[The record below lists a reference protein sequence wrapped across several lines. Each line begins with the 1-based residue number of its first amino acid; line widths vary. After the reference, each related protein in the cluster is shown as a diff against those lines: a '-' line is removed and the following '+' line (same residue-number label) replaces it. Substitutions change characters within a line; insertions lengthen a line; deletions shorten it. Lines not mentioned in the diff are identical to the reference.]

1 MRISITFAIL
11 LLSLSIMSYGLT
23 GAVSAQSNVP
33 PISVA
38 TDFPAYGETGL
49 IGISGHVKESIISE
63 FPMPVII
70 KVQKEDGSLVAIAQ
84 VDVDRDGDFSTS
96 VTPGGQMSTAGEYT
110 VTAIYNKNEA
120 QSIFTYSGGSG
131 GSVPAPAPAPEPTP
145 EPVPEPTPEPVP
157 EPTPEPTPVV
167 EPEPEPEPEPQLPLK
182 HL

>member
-131 GSVPAPAPAPEPTP
+131 GSGGISRRTHSDTVSVRACACVRGWFWFTAES
-145 EPVPEPTPEPVP
+145 
-157 EPTPEPTPVV
+157 
-167 EPEPEPEPEPQLPLK
+167 LRL
-182 HL
+182 LL